1 MGREAYLH
9 HRYALIWLSH
19 RVMRT
24 LEPLSAAITCAWLAY
39 GSWEKAVAHTTEAAI
54 MGALLALIFFSSVAS
69 LCAGLRFGRAWREL
83 PRGVPWSIYQKLVMV
98 PPLIGAA
105 IVTHYTRLIGRLYST
120 PAWATIYLLAFF
132 NSLSISVMDPAHL
145 IALRI
150 AIVAHHCAVFAYDA
164 MTTPG
169 WSDPIRG
176 GPYRWAEYAFTA
188 FFGMFFIFVIG
199 YGASARGERQR
210 CHDIQ
215 VRPPEAFLLT
225 LTTW

>member
-1 MGREAYLH
+1 
-9 HRYALIWLSH
+9 
-19 RVMRT
+19 
-24 LEPLSAAITCAWLAY
+24 
-39 GSWEKAVAHTTEAAI
+39 
-54 MGALLALIFFSSVAS
+54 
-69 LCAGLRFGRAWREL
+69 
-83 PRGVPWSIYQKLVMV
+83 MV

-188 FFGMFFIFVIG
+188 FFCMLIVYVSG
-199 YGASARGERQR
+199 YRAACSSARVQLK
-210 CHDIQ
+210 DSQ
-215 VRPPEAFLLT
+215 VPRGLSADC
-225 LTTW
+225 